1 MTFRNPSVK
10 HILVP
15 TDFSDD
21 SRAAVDQAVWLA
33 RKGEADVTLVHALND
48 LRHATEALPE
58 AEGWSA
64 NSGDFNRAV
73 EELKRSSDARLEKL
87 AGRYA
92 KTGVSIGTRTVVGKA
107 FAQVVH
113 GVCEVGFDLVVVGTR
128 GTSGLKRFLVG
139 STAQRLIQHC
149 PCPVWVVRKDAKP
162 KVSTVLVAVDFSDAS
177 RAAVK
182 RAGELALTL
191 KARLHLVHVVD
202 DADLRSVTERSGG
215 LLPKL
220 SRKDMQAVGVRR
232 LDEMVA
238 GLISP
243 DLETE
248 RHVAHGDPWRM
259 IATAAKRTEADV
271 VVMGTVGRGGVSG
284 ILLGSTAERVLA
296 TVSCGVLAVKP
307 EGFVTTVEAAMVS
320 QWK

>member
-1 MTFRNPSVK
+1 MN

-33 RKGEADVTLVHALND
+33 RKGAGDVTLVHALND

-58 AEGWSA
+58 SEGWSA

-73 EELKRSSDARLEKL
+73 EELKRSSDARLAKL
-87 AGRYA
+87 AARYE
-92 KTGVSIGTRTVVGKA
+92 KTGVAIAARTVVGKA

-113 GVCEVGFDLVVVGTR
+113 GVQEVGFDLVVVGTR

-149 PCPVWVVRKDAKP
+149 PCPVWVVRKDSKP
-162 KVSTVLVAVDFSDAS
+162 KVSTILAAVDFSDAS

-182 RAGELALTL
+182 HAGELALIL
-191 KARLHLVHVVD
+191 KAKLHLVHVVD
-202 DADLRSVTERSGG
+202 DADLRAVTEQAGG

-220 SRKDMQAVGVRR
+220 SRKDMQAVGVKR

-238 GLISP
+238 GLVP
-243 DLETE
+243 EGVE
-248 RHVAHGDPWRM
+248 PEHHVTHGDPWRM
-259 IATAAKRTEADV
+259 IATSAKRTEADV

-284 ILLGSTAERVLA
+284 MLLGSTTERVLA
-296 TVSCGVLAVKP
+296 TVNCGVLAVKP
-307 EGFVTTVEAAMVS
+307 AGFATTVEPAMLS

>member
-1 MTFRNPSVK
+1 MN

-21 SRAAVDQAVWLA
+21 SRSAVDQAVWLA
-33 RKGEADVTLVHALND
+33 RKGAGDVTLVHALND

-73 EELKRSSDARLEKL
+73 EELKKSSDTRLSKL
-87 AGRYA
+87 AARYE
-92 KTGVSIGTRTVVGKA
+92 KTGVSIATRTVVGKA

-113 GVCEVGFDLVVVGTR
+113 GVCEAGFDLVVVGTR

-139 STAQRLIQHC
+139 STAQRLIQNC

-162 KVSTVLVAVDFSDAS
+162 KVSTILAAVDFSDAS

-182 RAGELALTL
+182 TAAELAVKL

-220 SRKDMQAVGVRR
+220 SRKDMQGVGVKR
-232 LDEMVA
+232 LDELVA
-238 GLISP
+238 GLIP
-243 DLETE
+243 AELEVE
-248 RHVAHGDPWRM
+248 RHVTHGDPWRM
-259 IATAAKRTEADV
+259 IATATKRTEADV
-271 VVMGTVGRGGVSG
+271 VVLGTVGRGGVSG
-284 ILLGSTAERVLA
+284 MLLGSTAERVLA

-307 EGFVTTVEAAMVS
+307 EGFVSAVEPAMVS